1 MEDACIY
8 KKIIALI
15 KEFFFFFYI
24 PWKLQCKIKECRVQ
38 AKQQAS
44 LLHYLCNYKL
54 QKLQTK
60 KDTERGRDYSQK
72 KLKNEKKMK
81 KSLFTFWITCFTFYS
96 QFYVSRQL
104 ELDFFLSDV
113 RHHLIVSTKVKGQQQ
128 SSCWKF
134 CKKII
139 NIQLVVRERWRK

>member
-15 KEFFFFFYI
+15 KEFFFFFFYI

-60 KDTERGRDYSQK
+60 KDTERERDYSQK
-72 KLKNEKKMK
+72 KLKNEKKK
-81 KSLFTFWITCFTFYS
+81 WKNHSLRF
-96 QFYVSRQL
+96 
-104 ELDFFLSDV
+104 E
-113 RHHLIVSTKVKGQQQ
+113 
-128 SSCWKF
+128 
-134 CKKII
+134 
-139 NIQLVVRERWRK
+139 